1 MFALTTLLQL
11 TITYWMSNLY
21 GTAKR
26 FFIFAVIIILTSLAS
41 VGIGSILSVIANTP
55 EQAEAM
61 QIPILLP
68 LMIFG
73 GFFLNNRYIDEQK
86 KTSILYL

>member
-1 MFALTTLLQL
+1 MFAITTIIQA
-11 TITYWMSNLY
+11 TITYWLANLY

-26 FFIFAVIIILTSLAS
+26 YFIFLGIIILSSFAS
-41 VGIGSILSVIANTP
+41 VGLGSVISVIANTP
-55 EQAEAM
+55 EQAQAM

-73 GFFLNNRYIDEQK
+73 GFFLNNG
-86 KTSILYL
+86 